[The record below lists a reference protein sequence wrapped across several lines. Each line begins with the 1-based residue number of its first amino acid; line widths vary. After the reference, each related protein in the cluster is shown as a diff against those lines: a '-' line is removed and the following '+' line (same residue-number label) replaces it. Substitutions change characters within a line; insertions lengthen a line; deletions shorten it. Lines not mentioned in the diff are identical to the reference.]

1 MGLFDDMSLGD
12 DSSRDFE
19 KVRRVVLMRLKEREI
34 RQILMSVP
42 VTVWQKASLFGGL
55 SVEGKSVYS

>member
-19 KVRRVVLMRLKEREI
+19 KIRRVVLMRLKERET
-34 RQILMSVP
+34 RQILMSVA
-42 VTVWQKASLFGGL
+42 VTVR
-55 SVEGKSVYS
+55 